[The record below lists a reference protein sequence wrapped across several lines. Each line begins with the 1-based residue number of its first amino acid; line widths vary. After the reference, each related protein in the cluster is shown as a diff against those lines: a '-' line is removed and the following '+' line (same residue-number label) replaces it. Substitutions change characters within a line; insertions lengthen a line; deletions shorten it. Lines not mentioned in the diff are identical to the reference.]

1 MLPTK
6 MLIVGAIVKN
16 NITCKRMYGNP
27 KTWIW
32 QPLWPNTCQN
42 YHIELCLLLNNIS
55 EGSYTPKKP
64 VTMKLSKI
72 RGKPQKIAK
81 NRRIQR
87 KYRGSGFGNTFIR
100 FLGLENGILKKNFI
114 ILDPIEKKLVAP
126 PKAMAAILDFGLWS
140 PKATPAIVLP
150 VHSVL
155 YNP

>member
-1 MLPTK
+1 MMFFYYVEKCFYGMIIPTTVNHLVLATIK
-6 MLIVGAIVKN
+6 SPGGVISN
-16 NITCKRMYGNP
+16 SNSNSNT
-27 KTWIW
+27 
-32 QPLWPNTCQN
+32 PN
-42 YHIELCLLLNNIS
+42 
-55 EGSYTPKKP
+55 KP

-100 FLGLENGILKKNFI
+100 FLGLENGILKKKII

-126 PKAMAAILDFGLWS
+126 PMAMAAILDFGLWS